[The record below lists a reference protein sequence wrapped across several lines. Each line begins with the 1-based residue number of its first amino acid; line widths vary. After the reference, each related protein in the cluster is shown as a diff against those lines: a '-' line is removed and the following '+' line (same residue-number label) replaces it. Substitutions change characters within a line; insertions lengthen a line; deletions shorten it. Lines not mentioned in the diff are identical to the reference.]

1 MGFNLFLYGV
11 IIFGLLVGKSYDY
24 STTPTNEDKDT
35 IYNNTNKDNE

>member
-24 STTPTNEDKDT
+24 PTTPTNENENEDED
-35 IYNNTNKDNE
+35 YNI

>member
-24 STTPTNEDKDT
+24 PTTHTEDKD
-35 IYNNTNKDNE
+35 NKDTNK

>member
-24 STTPTNEDKDT
+24 PTTHDTKNE
-35 IYNNTNKDNE
+35 EEESL